1 MIKAMICL
9 TRREDMTREDFRDW
23 WLGSHKDKAVK
34 LPRLKRICFNLTV
47 GDGPYDGVAEQWYD
61 TLEDM
66 EAAYQSDIGKEVAAD
81 SMKHVSGR
89 ERLLVEEHEL
99 QV

>member
-9 TRREDMTREDFRDW
+9 KRREDMTREAFRNW
-23 WLGSHKDKAVK
+23 WVGAHKEKAVK
-34 LPRLKRICFNLTV
+34 LPRLRRICFNLTV
-47 GDGPYDGVAEQWYD
+47 GEGLYDGVAEQWYD

-81 SMKHVSGR
+81 SLKHVSGR
-89 ERLLVEEHEL
+89 EKLLVEENEL